1 MPSPRNKLTTKE
13 VTELSEARD
22 MLADA
27 RAANDRLSA
36 EMATLLEKIDV
47 DGAYRKLEAQRSV
60 AYAQGAVADKK
71 IHHTL
76 DKVSKRIRAVGKK
89 LEVNLSTFAIT
100 VKE

>member
-1 MPSPRNKLTTKE
+1 MPSPRNKLTAKE
-13 VTELSEARD
+13 VTALSEARD

-27 RAANDRLSA
+27 RATNERLSK
-36 EMATLLEKIDV
+36 EMAELLEKIDV
-47 DGAYRKLEAQRSV
+47 DGAYRKLEAQRMV
-60 AYAQGAVADKK
+60 TYAQGVVADKK
-71 IHHTL
+71 INETL

>member
-1 MPSPRNKLTTKE
+1 MPSPRNKLTSKE
-13 VTELSEARD
+13 VAALSEARD

-27 RAANDRLSA
+27 RTTSDRLSK
-36 EMATLLEKIDV
+36 EMAELLEKIDV
-47 DGAYRKLEAQRSV
+47 DGAYRKLEAQRMV
-60 AYAQGAVADKK
+60 TYAQGVVADKK
-71 IHHTL
+71 INATL